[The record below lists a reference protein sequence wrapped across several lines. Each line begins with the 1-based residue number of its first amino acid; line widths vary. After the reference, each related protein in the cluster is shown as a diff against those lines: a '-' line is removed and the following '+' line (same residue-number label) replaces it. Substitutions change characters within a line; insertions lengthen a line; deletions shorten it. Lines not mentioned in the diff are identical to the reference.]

1 MPDASAFPPDFDPF
15 SDTSSDTPARRS
27 SAEAR
32 RIPPVRP
39 SRGTRRT
46 LYVDVPGAVV
56 RKRKK
61 HFLVQAHTDDGPK
74 RLATVPLHE
83 IDTIALVG
91 RVHCTMPALR
101 LCLRQGIQVVLL
113 SRYGKVKGRLTP
125 ADPANV
131 DIRLA
136 QYAAQHNGD
145 QRLDL
150 ARSFIGAKL
159 HNMAHR
165 VRRRTRR
172 QPSATLDAAL
182 RSIRGFEKRLTAAQ
196 TPEELLGLEGAATR
210 AYFSAWPD
218 LLLSPDPALQF
229 TKRTRRPPQDAVNA
243 LISFTYSLLQKDVQA
258 ACVIAGLDTQLGL
271 LHRPRLNTPS
281 AVLDLMEA
289 FRPVV
294 ADSVTLALVNRGTIQ
309 PEHFE
314 PTNGGIY
321 LTEAGRKIVYKAY
334 GQRRGDE
341 VTLPG
346 MERALP
352 YYRAFEAQAR
362 RLARV
367 LDDPSLRYQAF
378 RVQ

>member
-1 MPDASAFPPDFDPF
+1 MPHASASPRPGD
-15 SDTSSDTPARRS
+15 SN
-27 SAEAR
+27 AR

-39 SRGTRRT
+39 SAGAKRT
-46 LYVDVPGAVV
+46 LYVDTPGAVV
-56 RKRKK
+56 RKRKN
-61 HFLVQAHTDDGPK
+61 HFLVDAHTNDGTE
-74 RLATVPLHE
+74 RLATVPIPE
-83 IDTIALVG
+83 IDTLALVG

-101 LCLRQGIQVVLL
+101 LCLREGIRVVLL
-113 SRYGKVKGRLTP
+113 SRYGKVKGHLAP

-136 QYAAQHNGD
+136 QYAVQHND
-145 QRLDL
+145 AQRLNL
-150 ARSFIGAKL
+150 ARAFIGAKV

-165 VRRRTRR
+165 LQRRQQR
-172 QPSATLDAAL
+172 QPSATLDAAV
-182 RSIRGFEKRLTAAQ
+182 RSIYSIQRRLTAATTSEQ
-196 TPEELLGLEGAATR
+196 LLGLEGAATR

-218 LLLSPDPALQF
+218 LLLSPDPAF
-229 TKRTRRPPQDAVNA
+229 RFPKRTRRPPQDAVNA
-243 LISFTYSLLQKDVQA
+243 LLSFTYSLLQKDVEA

-271 LHRPRLNTPS
+271 LHRPRTGTPS

-294 ADSVTLALVNRGTIQ
+294 ADSVVLALVNRGQVHAT
-309 PEHFE
+309 HFE

-334 GQRRGDE
+334 GQRRGDT

-346 MERALP
+346 MDRALP

-367 LDDPSLRYQAF
+367 LNDPQVRYRAF
-378 RVQ
+378 RVR

>member
-1 MPDASAFPPDFDPF
+1 
-15 SDTSSDTPARRS
+15 
-27 SAEAR
+27 
-32 RIPPVRP
+32 
-39 SRGTRRT
+39 
-46 LYVDVPGAVV
+46 V
-56 RKRKK
+56 RKRKN
-61 HFLVQAHTDDGPK
+61 HFRIDAHTDDGTT
-74 RLATVPLHE
+74 RLATVPIPE

-101 LCLRQGIQVVLL
+101 LCLRRGIQVVLL

-125 ADPANV
+125 ANPANV

-136 QYAAQHNGD
+136 QYAAQHND
-145 QRLDL
+145 AQRLDL
-150 ARSFIGAKL
+150 ARAFIGAKIY
-159 HNMAHR
+159 NMAHR
-165 VRRRTRR
+165 LRRRQRM
-172 QPSATLDAAL
+172 QPSETLDAAV
-182 RSIRGFEKRLTAAQ
+182 RSIHRFQRRLAAATTSDQ
-196 TPEELLGLEGAATR
+196 LLGLEGAATR

-229 TKRTRRPPQDAVNA
+229 TTRTRRPPQDAVNA

-367 LDDPSLRYQAF
+367 LDDPSLRYRAF